1 MQQPAFYFAGMMSGC
16 KHFLL
21 LIITVF
27 VTIAAAAHNPGD
39 SATVSVIVKNEQ
51 QQPLEAAVVSILR
64 ITDNML
70 IKSEIT
76 GNDGKALLEN
86 IPTDSYYFTIS
97 FTGYTTDST
106 EVLIT
111 QPGTKTVTITLQPAA
126 NSLQTVT
133 VSTRKPFIQY
143 EQGKVLV
150 NVDASPSNAGTTVLD
165 VLEKSPGVT
174 VDRNGT
180 ISLRAKQGVLVL
192 IDGKQTYLSGTDL
205 NNLLASMSSS
215 QVDQIELMTNPP
227 AQYDAAGN
235 AGIIN
240 IKTKKNKQKGFNGSV
255 NMAYSQ
261 GRFPKSNNSLVLNYR
276 NGKFNTFLTY
286 SYNYNKNYSDLYA
299 LRTYHDEAGKIIA
312 TLDQP
317 TYFNGKGHNHSIR
330 TGIDFF
336 ATANTTLGIAFNGML
351 AKRQGG
357 SDATATWLDENNA
370 VDSSIKTTSAS
381 NYEFR
386 NGGINLNLK
395 HAINKNQSISAD
407 VDWLHYN
414 IANDQYFSNTQLI
427 VGGSEDASRGYI
439 PSTLEIFTAK
449 ADYSL
454 QLGKTGKLDAGAKT
468 SHTHTDNTAGYDY
481 FNGDEWMPDYGKS
494 NHFIYDENINAVYA
508 SAQKEFNK
516 ITAQLGLRY
525 ENTSYDANQLGNIV
539 RKDSS
544 FSRQY
549 SGLFPSG
556 FVSWQADSSN
566 GFTLTAG
573 RRIDRPP
580 FQQLN
585 PFVFIINK
593 YTYQTGNPYLKPQYT
608 WNLELAHQ
616 YKSFLTTT
624 LSYSI
629 MNDYFS
635 QLFLTD
641 STGILYYSQ
650 GNVGK
655 AYIAGLSL
663 SPQLT
668 IFKWWNM
675 SGEVVFNYKK
685 FKGYVWNEYESSAT
699 QFNIS
704 MNNIFT
710 INDKYTAEISG
721 FYTGRSRND
730 LQEALLPT
738 GQLNAAV
745 ARSIL
750 KKKATIKLSVRD
762 IFHTQVMEGNTD
774 FERADEYFIIRRD
787 SRVFTIAFTWRFGKP
802 LKTIKHG
809 SGADAEI
816 NRVNG

>member
-1 MQQPAFYFAGMMSGC
+1 MISGC
-16 KHFLL
+16 KNFLL
-21 LIITVF
+21 LIITVCLT
-27 VTIAAAAHNPGD
+27 VTAFSRAPKD
-39 SATVSVIVKNEQ
+39 SASVSVLVRNEQ
-51 QQPLEAAVVSILR
+51 QQPLEAAVVTLLR
-64 ITDNML
+64 ISDNAL

-76 GNDGKALLEN
+76 GNDGIALLEN
-86 IPTDSYYFTIS
+86 IPTDNYYFSIS

-106 EVLIT
+106 KVSIT
-111 QPGTKTVTITLQPAA
+111 QPGTKTVNIILQPSA

-133 VSTRKPFIQY
+133 VSARKPFIQH

-150 NVDASPSNAGTTVLD
+150 NVDASPSNAGTSVLD

-174 VDRNGT
+174 VDQNGT

-215 QVDQIELMTNPP
+215 QVEQIELMTNPP

-240 IKTKKNKQKGFNGSV
+240 IKTKKAKQKGFNGSI
-255 NMAYSQ
+255 NTAYSQ
-261 GRFPKSNNSLVLNYR
+261 GRFPKNNNSLTLNYR
-276 NGKFNTFLTY
+276 NGKLNTFLTY

-299 LRTYHDEAGKIIA
+299 LRTYHDDAGNIIA

-317 TYFNGKGHNHSIR
+317 TYFSGKGHNHTIK
-330 TGIDFF
+330 TGVDFY
-336 ATANTTLGIAFNGML
+336 ASEHTTLGIALNGIL
-351 AKRQGG
+351 AERNGS
-357 SDATATWLDENNA
+357 SDATATWLDANNNI
-370 VDSSIKTTSAS
+370 DSSIKTNSS
-381 NYEFR
+381 SHYHFK
-386 NGGINLNLK
+386 NGGINFNIK
-395 HAINKNQSISAD
+395 HNINKGQDITAD
-407 VDWLHYN
+407 VDWLHYDITN
-414 IANDQYFSNTQLI
+414 QQYFSNTQLI
-427 VGGSEDASRGYI
+427 YGGSEDASRGNV
-439 PSTLEIFTAK
+439 PSSLKIFTVK

-454 QLGKTGKLDAGAKT
+454 QLGKTGKLEAGAKT
-468 SHTHTDNTAGYDY
+468 SHINTDNTASYDY
-481 FNGDEWMPDYGKS
+481 FNGDEWVPDYGKS
-494 NHFIYDENINAVYA
+494 NHFIYRENINAVYA
-508 SAQKEFNK
+508 SAQQQLNK

-525 ENTSYDANQLGNIV
+525 ENTSYEADQLGNIV

-544 FSRQY
+544 FSRHY

-556 FVSWQADSSN
+556 FVSWQVDSSN
-566 GFTLTAG
+566 GFTFTAG

-608 WNLELAHQ
+608 WNFEVAHQ

-624 LSYSI
+624 VSYSI
-629 MNDYFS
+629 MKDYFS

-641 STGILYYSQ
+641 SVGILYYSQ

-655 AYIAGLSL
+655 AYIAGLSV
-663 SPQLT
+663 SPQ
-668 IFKWWNM
+668 INVFKWWNL
-675 SGEVVFNYKK
+675 SGDIVFNYKK
-685 FKGYVWNEYESSAT
+685 FKGYVWNDYESSVT

-738 GQLNAAV
+738 GQLNAAI
-745 ARSIL
+745 ARPL
-750 KKKATIKLSVRD
+750 FKKKGTLKLSVRD

-802 LKTIKHG
+802 LKTIKHN
-809 SGADAEI
+809 SGADAEME
-816 NRVNG
+816 RVNG

>member
-1 MQQPAFYFAGMMSGC
+1 MNSGC
-16 KHFLL
+16 KTFLL
-21 LIITVF
+21 LIITVCLT
-27 VTIAAAAHNPGD
+27 VTAFSRAPKD
-39 SATVSVIVKNEQ
+39 SASVSVLVKNEQ
-51 QQPLEAAVVSILR
+51 QQPLEAAVVTLLR
-64 ITDNML
+64 TSDNAL

-76 GNDGKALLEN
+76 GNDGIALLEN
-86 IPTDSYYFTIS
+86 IPTDNYYFSIS

-106 EVLIT
+106 KVSIT
-111 QPGTKTVTITLQPAA
+111 QAGIKTVHIILQLAA

-133 VSTRKPFIQY
+133 VSARKPFIQH
-143 EQGKVLV
+143 EQGKVVV

-215 QVDQIELMTNPP
+215 QVEQIELMTNPP

-240 IKTKKNKQKGFNGSV
+240 IKTKKAKQKGFNGSI
-255 NMAYSQ
+255 NTAYSQ
-261 GRFPKSNNSLVLNYR
+261 GRFPKNNNSLTLNYR
-276 NGKFNTFLTY
+276 NGKLNTFLTY

-299 LRTYHDEAGKIIA
+299 LRTYHDDAGNIIA

-317 TYFNGKGHNHSIR
+317 TYFGGKGHNHTIK
-330 TGIDFF
+330 TGVDFY
-336 ATANTTLGIAFNGML
+336 ASEHTTLGIALNGIL
-351 AKRQGG
+351 AERNGS
-357 SDATATWLDENNA
+357 SDATATWLDANNN
-370 VDSSIKTTSAS
+370 VDSSIKTNSS
-381 NYEFR
+381 SDYHFK
-386 NGGINLNLK
+386 NGGINFNIK
-395 HAINKNQSISAD
+395 HNINKGQDITAD
-407 VDWLHYN
+407 VDWLHYDIN
-414 IANDQYFSNTQLI
+414 NQQYFSNTQLI
-427 VGGSEDASRGYI
+427 VGGSEDASRGDV
-439 PSTLEIFTAK
+439 PSSLKIFTAK
-449 ADYSL
+449 TDYSL
-454 QLGKTGKLDAGAKT
+454 QLGKTGKLEAGAKT
-468 SHTHTDNTAGYDY
+468 SHINTDNTASYDY
-481 FNGDEWMPDYGKS
+481 FNGDEWVPDYGKS
-494 NHFIYDENINAVYA
+494 NHFIYRENINAVYA
-508 SAQKEFNK
+508 ATQQQFNK

-525 ENTSYDANQLGNIV
+525 ENTSYEANQLGNIV

-544 FSRQY
+544 FSRHY
-549 SGLFPSG
+549 GGLFPSG

-566 GFTLTAG
+566 GFTFTAG

-608 WNLELAHQ
+608 WNFEVSHQ

-624 LSYSI
+624 VSYGI
-629 MNDYFS
+629 MKDYFS

-641 STGILYYSQ
+641 SVGILYYSQ

-655 AYIAGLSL
+655 AYIAGLSV
-663 SPQLT
+663 SPQ
-668 IFKWWNM
+668 INVFKWWNL

-685 FKGYVWNEYESSAT
+685 FKGYVWNDYESSVT

-738 GQLNAAV
+738 GQLNAAI
-745 ARSIL
+745 ARSVL
-750 KKKATIKLSVRD
+750 KKKGTLKLSVRD

-802 LKTIKHG
+802 LKTIKHN
-809 SGADAEI
+809 SGADAEME
-816 NRVNG
+816 RVNG